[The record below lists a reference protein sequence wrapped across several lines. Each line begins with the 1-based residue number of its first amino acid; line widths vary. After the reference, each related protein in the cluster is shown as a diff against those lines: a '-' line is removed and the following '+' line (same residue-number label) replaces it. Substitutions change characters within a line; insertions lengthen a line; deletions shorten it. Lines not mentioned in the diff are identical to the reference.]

1 MEEDTMW
8 RRDMDGD
15 PQVANI
21 QQDPPVVEYE
31 WCVKEIVGGERD
43 QLLKIFLPQMRNE
56 HE

>member
-31 WCVKEIVGGERD
+31 WCVKEIVGEERD